1 MLELAAPLG
10 GVREI
15 AVVAEGDLALVAVD
29 HDGLSV
35 EQGFVARGRV
45 ARVADGE
52 AARELCEH
60 AWLENFFD
68 FAHRAMDVQLFA
80 VAGNDAGGFLAA
92 MLQGVETE
100 IGEVRRFR
108 MAEDAEDTTLVV
120 EVIVENLVRLQGV
133 VTLSCLNFAHVAGSM
148 VQTIMAAI
156 GRPMMKLWY
165 SMRSIALARKDS
177 KIAKPPTIAAST
189 KPQGRYL

>member
-10 GVREI
+10 GVGEI

-35 EQGFVARGRV
+35 EQRLVARRRV

-52 AARELCEH
+52 AALELCEH

-68 FAHRAMDVQLFA
+68 FAHGTMHVQLFA
-80 VAGNDAGGFLAA
+80 VARDDASGFLAS
-92 MLQGVETE
+92 MLEGVKTE

-108 MAEDAEDTTLVV
+108 VAKDTEDTTLVV
-120 EVIVENLVRLQGV
+120 EMIVGEGEFL
-133 VTLSCLNFAHVAGSM
+133 T
-148 VQTIMAAI
+148 
-156 GRPMMKLWY
+156 
-165 SMRSIALARKDS
+165 
-177 KIAKPPTIAAST
+177 
-189 KPQGRYL
+189 